1 MKNAILK
8 NLENLENTTIDLF
21 EKNCIKKSIELVK
34 NNELDKLINE
44 VNFEVK
50 NYQQYINF
58 IFFSQIKKAIEI

>member
-58 IFFSQIKKAIEI
+58 MFFSQIKKAIEI